1 VREIFDLN
9 VCEASALAGAIVE
22 YQEGVVSQ
30 PQAALPA
37 PPPKSMMESSAT
49 VPATVSNFEYSV
61 DSKEAFPYHG
71 GGAVIFK
78 REWFIKKSVDMVLRK
93 RGEKYESHYW
103 RAPFGSGK
111 TVFLKLMGRELQQRG
126 CDVYRIIASK
136 MDNYAE
142 DYFIRLAKDA
152 GNKTVALLIDE
163 VQNNMASGHW
173 DSLLKESKPPNLL
186 VLGVGIPQLLY
197 ASPQFDNK
205 YPENDASLKMFLTH
219 EDLPEVCAYF
229 ARMSTVHSKEI
240 IMKMCERL
248 LEFTAGHIFPF
259 VTIANHLCNPD
270 NKIDLV
276 NINSYLSSKEFYDSD
291 AHTQLQKRCFS
302 YLSGE
307 SLTKAGNLLMNK
319 GGSGDR
325 ADLEKLGVWERH
337 GFISPLVTAEV
348 FEKMDIPSN
357 PDLIITLD
365 DTQKTPYAEQIIC
378 AGLRDMNE
386 EDFKDGNYNITA
398 VENAIGFRWGYNIR
412 SVLPEVWFAPQVR
425 TQYAE
430 HNMSGAK
437 PVIDFFFN
445 GRLNLG
451 IELALN
457 LKADGITKHLQ
468 RFDYDYKRFKKN
480 GVLLHFITEKD
491 TPVVD
496 LNKPY
501 DSLHYKNSI
510 YTFVKKKNALYRG
523 STLIQSN
530 VARRLPFPP
539 ARYYSNTSMDCVRK
553 FVRML

>member
-1 VREIFDLN
+1 
-9 VCEASALAGAIVE
+9 
-22 YQEGVVSQ
+22 
-30 PQAALPA
+30 
-37 PPPKSMMESSAT
+37 
-49 VPATVSNFEYSV
+49 V
-61 DSKEAFPYHG
+61 DSKVAFPYHG

-93 RGEKYESHYW
+93 IDEKYESHYW

-126 CDVYRIIASK
+126 CDVYRIIANDLFDYRK
-136 MDNYAE
+136 

-152 GNKTVALLIDE
+152 GNKTVVLLIDE
-163 VQNNMASGHW
+163 VHNNMKSSHW
-173 DSLLKESKPPNLL
+173 DLLLKESKPPNLL

-197 ASPQFDNK
+197 ASPQFDKK
-205 YPENDASLKMFLTH
+205 YPENDASLKMFLTR

-229 ARMSTVHSKEI
+229 ARMFTVHSKEI
-240 IMKMCERL
+240 IMKMCDRL

-259 VTIANHLCNPD
+259 VSIANHLCNPD

-291 AHTQLQKRCFS
+291 AHARLRNRCFA
-302 YLSGE
+302 YLLSGE
-307 SLTKAGNLLMNK
+307 SITKAGNLLMNK
-319 GGSGDR
+319 GGSGDIT
-325 ADLEKLGVWERH
+325 DLEKLGIWDEN
-337 GFISPLVTAEV
+337 GFISPLVATEV
-348 FEKMDIPSN
+348 FRGMKIPQIPN
-357 PDLIITLD
+357 GTITLD

-378 AGLRDMNE
+378 AGLRDMDE
-386 EDFKDGNYNITA
+386 EDFKDGNYDITA

-412 SVLPEVWFAPQVR
+412 KVLPEVWVAPQVR

-491 TPVVD
+491 SPVVD
-496 LNKPY
+496 LSKPY
-501 DSLHYKNSI
+501 DSLDYKNSI

-530 VARRLPFPP
+530 VARRLPSPP
-539 ARYYSNTSMDCVRK
+539 TRYYSNTSMDCVRK
-553 FVRML
+553 IVRML

>member
-1 VREIFDLN
+1 VH
-9 VCEASALAGAIVE
+9 
-22 YQEGVVSQ
+22 
-30 PQAALPA
+30 
-37 PPPKSMMESSAT
+37 
-49 VPATVSNFEYSV
+49 
-61 DSKEAFPYHG
+61 SKEAFPYHG

-78 REWFIKKSVDMVLRK
+78 REWFIKKSVDMVLRSK
-93 RGEKYESHYW
+93 IDEKYESHYW

-126 CDVYRIIASK
+126 CDVHRIIAADLVDYRK
-136 MDNYAE
+136 

-163 VQNNMASGHW
+163 VQNMRSGHW

-186 VLGVGIPQLLY
+186 VLGVGVTQLIY
-197 ASPQFDNK
+197 EPQFDNN
-205 YPENDASLKMFLTH
+205 YPPQDDATLKIMFLTH

-259 VTIANHLCNPD
+259 VTIANHLCNAD

-276 NINSYLSSKEFYDSD
+276 NINHYLSSKEFYDSD
-291 AHTQLQKRCFS
+291 AHTQLRKRCFAC
-302 YLSGE
+302 LSGE
-307 SLTKAGNLLMNK
+307 SLTNAGNLLMNK
-319 GGSGDR
+319 GGSEDR
-325 ADLEKLGVWERH
+325 TYFEKLGIWEEN
-337 GFISPLVTAEV
+337 GFISPLVTAEI
-348 FEKMDIPSN
+348 FETMDIPSN

-386 EDFKDGNYNITA
+386 EDFKGGGNYNNIAA
-398 VENAIGFRWGYNIR
+398 VENAIEFRWGYNIR
-412 SVLPEVWFAPQVR
+412 KVLPEVWVAPQIR
-425 TQYAE
+425 TQYYAE
-430 HNMSGAK
+430 HNNMSVAK
-437 PVIDFFFN
+437 PVIDFFFD

-451 IELALN
+451 IELAFN

-468 RFDYDYKRFKKN
+468 RFDYDYQRFKKN
-480 GVLLHFITEKD
+480 GVLLHFITDEKD

-501 DSLHYKNSI
+501 DSLDYKNSI

-530 VARRLPFPP
+530 VARRLPSPP
-539 ARYYSNTSMDCVRK
+539 ARYYSITSMNCVRK
-553 FVRML
+553 VFVRML